1 MGQSFYGPRSEWREA
16 FLEEAFLLQRH
27 LGMSYSDVRSLPIPY
42 RRWFIDRLVEDF
54 KKKKKLSENRS
65 TSRSVSRDVP
75 MGEIGPKRFG

>member
-1 MGQSFYGPRSEWREA
+1 
-16 FLEEAFLLQRH
+16 
-27 LGMSYSDVRSLPIPY
+27 MSYSDVRSLPIPY